1 MRSLFYRDYVFLGK
15 EKIFAVVKEGKGLRC
30 IKRDVTESKIS
41 KKFDY
46 FSNKIPECLPKNK
59 FLSKNKQISEKWFRN
74 SKSRLN
80 FDTRGI
86 KILKNQFF

>member
-1 MRSLFYRDYVFLGK
+1 M
-15 EKIFAVVKEGKGLRC
+15 KEGKGLRC
-30 IKRDVTESKIS
+30 ISKIS

-59 FLSKNKQISEKWFRN
+59 FLSKNKQISEKWFGN

-86 KILKNQFF
+86 KIKKNQFF

>member
-1 MRSLFYRDYVFLGK
+1 M
-15 EKIFAVVKEGKGLRC
+15 KEGKGLRC

-59 FLSKNKQISEKWFRN
+59 VLSKNKQISEKRFRN
-74 SKSRLN
+74 SKFRLN
-80 FDTRGI
+80 FDTSWI
-86 KILKNQFF
+86 KIKKNHFF